1 MCKED
6 FSLELIKKHIY
17 MNRQKC
23 RSSLQMTLDDDFN
36 VPDSKPDI
44 LRLLKTDGDIKIS
57 DKKQMN
63 GKLLINGSL
72 FFRILYISEDTS
84 RPLHTL
90 QGELPFSESIN
101 LSEECSPE
109 NLNINW
115 EFEDLTANIINSR
128 KYTIRSLV
136 LFSISGEELVSRELV
151 VDVSPDPNLYS
162 RKLPLTLTGIAASR
176 RDSLRIREEITLP
189 NAKPDIAEILYYE
202 LKLNNTDTRLGT
214 DKFTVSGDLSLFLC
228 YLNEKDG
235 MLPEYY
241 ETEIPVTSTVD
252 CPGCMESMIPYI
264 TLTPCARSL
273 EIRPDADGEERCLD
287 AELMLELNIKLY
299 EDQELQLVS
308 DLYSTQDPLH
318 TEYTPMEYET
328 LLQHNNSRV
337 RLADTVVLNPTLPK
351 PLQICHS
358 SSNVK
363 LDSVQVTGE
372 GLLAE
377 GVLDMDI
384 FYISAEDNRPLEVL
398 STSLPFSQMIEIHGI
413 APDCIYEVHAVPD
426 QLSALFADQDTIE
439 LKAGISFDCI
449 VFARHSEPFLTDCT
463 VAQPAPEDCIAQP
476 SISAYTVLPTDSLW
490 DIAKRFS
497 TSEASICEINEITA
511 DSLTPGELLLIV
523 KECNGL

>member
-1 MCKED
+1 
-6 FSLELIKKHIY
+6 

-44 LRLLKTDGDIKIS
+44 LRLLKTDGDIKIT

-63 GKLLINGSL
+63 GKLLITGSL
-72 FFRILYISEDTS
+72 LFRILYISEDTS
-84 RPLHTL
+84 RPIHTL
-90 QGELPFSESIN
+90 QGELPFSESIHLN
-101 LSEECSPE
+101 EECSPD

-151 VDVSPDPNLYS
+151 VDVSPDPNLYA
-162 RKLPLTLTGIAASR
+162 RKLPLTLTGIAANQK
-176 RDSLRIREEITLP
+176 DSLRIREDITLP

-202 LKLNNTDTRLGT
+202 LRLNNIDTRLGT
-214 DKFTVSGDLSLFLC
+214 DKFTVSGDLSVFLC
-228 YLNEKDG
+228 YLNAKDET
-235 MLPEYY
+235 LPEYY
-241 ETEIPVTSTVD
+241 ETEIPVTSIVD
-252 CPGCMESMIPYI
+252 CPGCTESMIPYI
-264 TLTPCARSL
+264 TLTPCSRSL
-273 EIRPDADGEERCLD
+273 EVRPDADGEERCLE
-287 AELMLELNIKLY
+287 AELTLDLAIKLY
-299 EDQELQLVS
+299 EDQELQLVN
-308 DLYSTQDPLH
+308 DMYSTHEQLH
-318 TEYTPMEYET
+318 TEYTPVEYET
-328 LLQHNNSRV
+328 LLLRNNSRV
-337 RLADTVVLNPTLPK
+337 RLSDTLRLNPALPK

-363 LDSVQVTGE
+363 LDSIRTTGE

-377 GVLDMDI
+377 GVLDI
-384 FYISAEDNRPLEVL
+384 AVFYVSLEDNHPLEVL
-398 STSLPFSQMIEIHGI
+398 STTIPFSQMIEIHGI
-413 APDCIYEVHAVPD
+413 NPDCIYEVHAAPD

-449 VFARHSEPFLTDCT
+449 VFTRHTEPFLTDCS
-463 VAQPAPEDCIAQP
+463 VAQPSPDSCVVLP
-476 SISAYTVLPTDSLW
+476 SISAYAVRPSDSLW

-497 TSEASICEINEITA
+497 TSEASICEINEITE

-523 KECNGL
+523 KECNGI